1 MLVADILRTKGP
13 AVETIR
19 PDDTALAFAK
29 QLRAQ
34 RIGAMVVTR
43 DGCTLDGIISERD
56 LAYGL
61 ATHGANLPHVL
72 VSELMTTAVITCSP
86 HDTLATVMSVM
97 TQRRIRHLPVQENQ
111 RLVGLISI
119 GDVLKYR
126 LGEIQ
131 LEANVLRDYAIAVR

>member
-43 DGCTLDGIISERD
+43 DGSTLDGIISERD

-61 ATHGANLPHVL
+61 ATHGASLPHVL